1 MNRVGVFQ
9 KVSLEQF
16 EKDCNG
22 LPEAVRNAWSR
33 ILLPERAMAGSAGY
47 DFRVPYDIYLEPGK
61 SLTFPT
67 GIRAV
72 IDEGWCLQCFPRS
85 GLGFRYKLRLA
96 NTVGI
101 IDSDYYFSENEGH
114 IMAKIAVE
122 GDKSVTL
129 KAGERFMQGIFIPYG
144 ITYTDKAT
152 EARNGGFGSTGT
164 V

>member
-1 MNRVGVFQ
+1 MNQVGVFQ

-16 EKDCNG
+16 EKDCRG
-22 LPEAVRNAWSR
+22 VPETVRKIWSK
-33 ILLPERAMAGSAGY
+33 ICLPERATAGSAGY
-47 DFRVPYDIYLEPGK
+47 DFRIPYDIYLDPGK
-61 SLTFPT
+61 SVTFPT
-67 GIRAV
+67 GVRAV

-85 GLGFRYKLRLA
+85 GLGFKYKLRLA

-101 IDSDYYFSENEGH
+101 IDSDYYFSDNEGH

-122 GDKSVTL
+122 GDQPVLL
-129 KAGERFMQGIFIPYG
+129 KVGERFMQGIFIPYG

-152 EARNGGFGSTGT
+152 EVRNGGFGSTGT